1 MIPLTAIV
9 DGKEFP
15 MLTGETVEE
24 AEQSCRDRFGAR
36 FEGFAEVSLEIRARS
51 AWSRYR
57 AKQMSRKELEDW
69 LGRQG
74 ENEKAIR
81 EIFNRQIQTKL

>member
-1 MIPLTAIV
+1 MIQLTAIIA
-9 DGKEFP
+9 GQP
-15 MLTGETVEE
+15 CTMLTGETIEG

-36 FEGFAEVSLEIRARS
+36 FEGFAKVSLEIRARS

>member
-24 AEQSCRDRFGAR
+24 AEQSCKDRFGAR
-36 FEGFAEVSLEIRARS
+36 FEGFGPVSLETRARS

-74 ENEKAIR
+74 EDEQAIR
-81 EIFNRQIQTKL
+81 DIFNSYRK